1 MYAEDYQAWAWGG
14 FILLILL
21 SVLVWSL
28 VAMGRSRQR
37 ARRAGFKGIRDYM
50 LAVPRNDRE
59 KREAVNM
66 AFRGLALCL
75 IGIVLT
81 PLLLFGLPP
90 LYYGGRKITLALLG
104 MDLLADDDAA

>member
-1 MYAEDYQAWAWGG
+1 MYAEDYQAAAWGG

-21 SVLVWSL
+21 IVLVWSL
-28 VAMGRSRQR
+28 VAVGRTRQR
-37 ARRAGFKGIRDYM
+37 ARQAGFNRIHDYM

-81 PLLLFGLPP
+81 PLLLLGLPP
-90 LYYGGRKITLALLG
+90 LYYGGRKITLVLLG
-104 MDLLADDDAA
+104 TDLLADDVAA